1 MAKGTAAVIL
11 SILIIGAISGYF
23 FYTRNVQ
30 GTVVLIITDP
40 PQVQLGSGQQYDPSI
55 LHIYLTFTMTEI
67 HQGGCGNSSN
77 NGWDAKDGAD
87 TTVAMISAFTIAEA
101 AGSAAHA

>member
-23 FYTRNVQ
+23 FYTRYVQ
-30 GTVVLIITDP
+30 GTVVLSITDP

-67 HQGGCGNSSN
+67 HQGGFGNSSN
-77 NGWDAKDGAD
+77 YGWYELAGSHKSAD
-87 TTVAMISAFTIAEA
+87 MISFLTIAKTL
-101 AGSAAHA
+101 GSAR